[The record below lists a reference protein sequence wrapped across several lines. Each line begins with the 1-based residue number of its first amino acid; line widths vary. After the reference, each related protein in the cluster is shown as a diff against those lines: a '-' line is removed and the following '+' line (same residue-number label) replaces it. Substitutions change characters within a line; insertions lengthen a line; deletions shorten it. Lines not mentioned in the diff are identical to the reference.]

1 MTSDNAPETGRVNYR
16 RDDAGMAAI
25 VLDRPE
31 KLNAISDDMAVQLRA
46 QLQQFD
52 LDDEADIAIL
62 SGEGRAF
69 CAGADVGRHQRS
81 TAERLAAKVN
91 DQRRELLASSL
102 NWKPVIAAVHGYVY
116 GFGLSLALRC
126 DIIVAGRDARFQIA
140 EIPRGLSG
148 SGIWAALKFRGL
160 GSFADDVVLSG
171 RTFSAEEALAAGVI
185 NAVTP
190 EGGHLAEAEIRAWRI
205 LANPQ
210 GAVRDA
216 VRTRRWYAQSFM
228 RDAQILSQPHPD
240 LHESQDFKNRVKD
253 FATRKDKESKTSD

>member
-1 MTSDNAPETGRVNYR
+1 MASDNAPDAGRVNYSR
-16 RDDAGMAAI
+16 NAQGIAAI
-25 VLDRPE
+25 TLDRPA
-31 KLNAISDDMAVQLRA
+31 KLNAISDDMAAQLRTC
-46 QLQQFD
+46 LQQFD
-52 LDDEADIAIL
+52 LDDGADIAIF
-62 SGEGRAF
+62 SGTGRAF

-91 DQRRELLASSL
+91 DQRRDLLANAL

-126 DIIVAGRDARFQIA
+126 DIIVAGRDARFQVA

-160 GSFADDVVLSG
+160 GTFADDVVLSG
-171 RTFSAEEALAAGVI
+171 RTFSAEEALAGGVI
-185 NAVTP
+185 NAVAP
-190 EGGHLAEAEIRAWRI
+190 EGGHLAEAERWAQRL
-205 LANPQ
+205 LANPR

-216 VRTRRWYAQSFM
+216 IRTRRWYAQSFA
-228 RDAQILSQPHPD
+228 REAHILSQPHPD

-253 FATRKDKESKTSD
+253 FSTRKDKEGKTSD